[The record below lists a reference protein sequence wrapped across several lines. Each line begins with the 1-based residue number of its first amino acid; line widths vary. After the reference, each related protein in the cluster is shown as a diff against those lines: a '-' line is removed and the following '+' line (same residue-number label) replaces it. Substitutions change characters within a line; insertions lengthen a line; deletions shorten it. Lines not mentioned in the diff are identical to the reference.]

1 MANPITYEWN
11 ETQGYQ
17 LDFENQ
23 RDAAFYSTGGV
34 AIVGTLKCGVL
45 SADIAVCGEMDAA
58 IDLHGSPEH
67 IRTFEQWEMVEIYN
81 DENLEEKDIYG
92 NHVVTWDHNP
102 WFETCGEVFHD
113 INEAIAHAE
122 QTLTT
127 IDAQVY
133 KLEWRAIV

>member
-23 RDAAFYSTGGV
+23 HDAAFYSTGVV

-45 SADIAVCGEMDAA
+45 SADIAVCGEMRAEV
-58 IDLHGSPEH
+58 DLHGSEEV
-67 IRTFEQWEMVEIYN
+67 IQTCDQWELVGIYN
-81 DENLEEKDIYG
+81 DDELEAKDYYG
-92 NHVVTWDHNP
+92 NHVVSWDMNP

-113 INEAIAHAE
+113 INEAISHAE